1 MDKIS
6 KLSSSVVV
14 LSVLAM
20 LCLFSHPCAG
30 QRGAIQQSGDIIQF
44 VVPSLGM
51 AAAVFVDKGH
61 DMPVLQLTESLVFST
76 LITHSLKRIINKKR
90 PNGGRHAFPS
100 GHTTFAMTGAGY
112 IQRRYGWEYGIP
124 AYALAA
130 WVGYSRIHAKKHD
143 IYDVVTGT
151 IVGVGSAYLFTK
163 PIRVADTT
171 LKVIPTDN
179 GIGMVVVF

>member
-1 MDKIS
+1 MNKNSKIS
-6 KLSSSVVV
+6 SFKVVFSILV
-14 LSVLAM
+14 M
-20 LCLFSHPCAG
+20 LCFFSHNCTG
-30 QRGAIQQSGDIIQF
+30 QRGTIQRSGDIIQF
-44 VVPSLGM
+44 VVPSMGM
-51 AAAVFVDKGH
+51 AAAVFVDHGD
-61 DMPVLQLTESLVFST
+61 DMPVLQLTESLIFST

-143 IYDVVTGT
+143 IYDVVAGT

-163 PIRVADTT
+163 PIHLAETT
-171 LKVIPTDN
+171 LKVVPTEN
-179 GIGMVVVF
+179 GIGMIVLF